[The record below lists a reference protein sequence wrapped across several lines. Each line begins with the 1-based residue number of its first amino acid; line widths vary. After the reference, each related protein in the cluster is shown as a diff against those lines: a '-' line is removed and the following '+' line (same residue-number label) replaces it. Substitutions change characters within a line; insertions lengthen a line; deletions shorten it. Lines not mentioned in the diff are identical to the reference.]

1 MYIYIYVIYMIY
13 SIKHGV
19 NRCSIKIE
27 SMFHLNILYM
37 CYMYI
42 YIYIYITYYINIH
55 TFFSHYVITV
65 RLK

>member
-1 MYIYIYVIYMIY
+1 MSIYIYVIYVIY

-19 NRCSIKIE
+19 NRCSIKIK
-27 SMFHLNILYM
+27 SMFYLNILYM
-37 CYMYI
+37 YHM